1 MATTEVAEILGL
13 LDFIQEVNVYGVEVP
28 GNKTWRF
35 KKKII
40 KEFCLSKENVKFG

>member
-28 GNKTWRF
+28 GNKTWLF
-35 KKKII
+35 FFLKKPLMNFVYRK
-40 KEFCLSKENVKFG
+40 KM

>member
-35 KKKII
+35 YKKKSL
-40 KEFCLSKENVKFG
+40 KNFVYPKKM